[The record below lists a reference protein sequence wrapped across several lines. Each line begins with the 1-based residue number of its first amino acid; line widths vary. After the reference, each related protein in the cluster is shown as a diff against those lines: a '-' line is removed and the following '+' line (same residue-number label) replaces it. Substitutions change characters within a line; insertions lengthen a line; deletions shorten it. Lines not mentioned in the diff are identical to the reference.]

1 MDRLRNLP
9 NWVCWKKKVRDN
21 GKVSKIPINPLT
33 GQGAKAND
41 STTWTTYDEAMAAKE
56 KNDYD
61 GIGFE
66 FTNSGI
72 IGIDIDHC
80 IDNGQMNDMARII
93 VEALDTYTEISPS
106 GTGLHILVHSDL
118 QMEHGRKDDSI
129 GLEVYTK
136 GRFFTI
142 TQDIWNDK
150 DTINTLPANEIEAV
164 LAPYIQLHEE
174 KNVAEASA
182 KSINKKE
189 LPDEEVLNK
198 AFASKNGYE
207 IMALYSGDMRK
218 YGNDHS
224 SADMALAR
232 HLAYWT
238 NNDIEQM
245 DRLFRGSE
253 LMRGKWDEMHGSS
266 TYGEMTL
273 AKAVDSNIEYE
284 EDEIT
289 PPSLCNPSPFVSS
302 ADYVLS
308 GTFQSCVDEFKSFTE
323 RKTGFS
329 NMDKKNSIYPG
340 LYGIGAIS
348 SLGKTTF
355 MAQMADQLAAMGV
368 NVLFFSFEQSSFELI
383 SKGLA
388 RYNAYSLD
396 GDVKLRRAPSAIDI
410 RSGKVTVPDDV
421 IQHYTSNSR
430 LHIIDCSFGKTV
442 DDIINDTKKFMEL
455 NPEAEPPVIIVDY
468 LQVIAPDGSS
478 SVKEH
483 MDRVVKK
490 LKQLQKEL
498 NITIFII
505 SSFNRSNY
513 MNEVSFESFKESG
526 GIEYTCD
533 AMWGMQLACIDENSV
548 FTRDNSINEKRKVIN
563 TEKSSIPRRVELVVL
578 KNRYGRVGSKFFF
591 NYYPN
596 CDFFVPSEMK
606 TA

>member
-1 MDRLRNLP
+1 MNSIRNLP
-9 NWVCWKKKVRDN
+9 NWVCWKKKDRDN
-21 GKVSKIPINPLT
+21 GKIGKMPINPLT

-41 STTWTTYDEAMAAKE
+41 STTWTTYDKAMAAKE
-56 KNDYD
+56 KNNYD

-66 FTNSGI
+66 FTDSSI
-72 IGIDIDHC
+72 VGIDIDNC
-80 IDNGQMNDMARII
+80 IENGQMNDMARTI

-106 GTGLHILVHSDL
+106 GTGLHILVRSDL
-118 QMEHGRKDDSI
+118 QLEHGRKDDSI
-129 GLEVYTK
+129 GLEVYTE

-142 TQDIWNDK
+142 TQEIWNDR
-150 DTINTLPANEIEAV
+150 DTINTLPANEIEAI
-164 LAPYIQLHEE
+164 LAPYMQLHEG
-174 KNVAEASA
+174 KNVAVASS
-182 KSINKKE
+182 KCINKRE

-198 AFASKNGYE
+198 AFASKNGSA
-207 IMALYSGDMRK
+207 IMALYSGDMSK

-224 SADMALAR
+224 SADLALAR

-273 AKAVDSNIEYE
+273 VKAIESNIDYE
-284 EDEIT
+284 EDKDA
-289 PPSLCNPSPFVSS
+289 PSSPCNPSPFVSS

-308 GTFQSCVDEFKSFTE
+308 GAFKSHIDEFKSLAE

-329 NMDKKNSIYPG
+329 NMDEKNSIYPG
-340 LYGIGAIS
+340 VYCIGAIS

-355 MAQMADQLAAMGV
+355 MAQMADQMAATGV
-368 NVLFFSFEQSSFELI
+368 NVLFFSFEQTSFELV

-388 RYNAYSLD
+388 RYNAHSLD
-396 GDVKLRRAPSAIDI
+396 GDAKLRRAPSAIDI
-410 RSGKVTVPDDV
+410 RSGKVTVSDEV
-421 IQHYTSNSR
+421 IEQYTSNTG
-430 LHIIDCSFGKTV
+430 LYIIDCSFGKTV
-442 DDIINDTKKFMEL
+442 DDIIKDTKKFMEL

-468 LQVIAPDGSS
+468 LQVIAQEGNL

-483 MDRVVKK
+483 IHMVVKK

-498 NITIFII
+498 NITVFII
-505 SSFNRSNY
+505 SSFNRTNY

-526 GIEYTCD
+526 DIEYTCD

-548 FTRDNSINEKRKVIN
+548 FTRDNSINEKRKVLN
-563 TEKSSIPRRVELVVL
+563 TEKSSIPRRIELVFL
-578 KNRYGRVGSKFFF
+578 KTRYNRVGSKFFF

-596 CDFFVPSEMK
+596 CDFFIPSEMK